1 MPKICRETM
10 SSDHPRSSKLVKI
23 LDPRMTLSILPLNLS
38 YLGMYVF
45 IYLFRTHRE
54 RTQTARE
61 RASKWQSSEKLRK
74 VENHIRP
81 GENLPHPLFSRLLSC
96 IDGAPLCCA
105 FAILFFFY
113 VILKDVLKLSLFFFL
128 SYPCKKLCKV

>member
-96 IDGAPLCCA
+96 IDGAPLACRSRA
-105 FAILFFFY
+105 T
-113 VILKDVLKLSLFFFL
+113 
-128 SYPCKKLCKV
+128 SYE